1 MTPSR
6 RRVLRAGAIA
16 AGALLAGCTDT
27 DTTTDPSTATPS
39 ETGDTPQQTADSTTT
54 TDIGGETD
62 DTDGTTAPPYAD
74 PDAYT
79 AETLSLSVTGDC
91 SLGATLTVPDG
102 GGPFPGAVIVH
113 GSGPQDRDGT
123 TGPVKPYRDLARGL
137 STYGVAVLRYDK
149 RTAACAGGLDP
160 ATLTVGDVVTDD
172 ALAALERV
180 REHDR
185 VAAGD
190 TVVVGHSLGGALAP
204 RIASRDGQ
212 VAGVAMLAAN
222 ARPLPDLIVAQNR
235 YALERDG
242 ELTDAERR
250 QLQQVRTLAERLR
263 TVDISEGDVLA
274 GAGRPFWRGL
284 AEYDQVAA
292 AEGLSLPM
300 FLAQGTR
307 DRQVSPEDD
316 FGRWTDAIGDRASVT
331 TRRYDGLNHFFVDG
345 AGTLETGGAPEAGV
359 VDEQV
364 VIDLATWIERVTDG
378 NA

>member
-6 RRVLRAGAIA
+6 RRVLRAGVVA

-27 DTTTDPSTATPS
+27 GTTTVPSTATPS
-39 ETGDTPQQTADSTTT
+39 TTRDTPNRTTDGTTT
-54 TDIGGETD
+54 TDA
-62 DTDGTTAPPYAD
+62 DGTATPPYAA
-74 PDAYT
+74 PSAYET
-79 AETLSLSVTGDC
+79 TTLSLSATADC
-91 SLGATLTVPDG
+91 SLGATLTVPEGD
-102 GGPFPGAVIVH
+102 GPFPGAVIVH

-123 TGPVKPYRDLARGL
+123 TGPVKPYRDIARGL

-149 RTAACAGGLDP
+149 RTFACTGTLDP
-160 ATLTVGDVVTDD
+160 AALSLDDVVTDD
-172 ALAALERV
+172 ALTALERL

-185 VAAGD
+185 VAAAD

-250 QLQQVRTLAERLR
+250 QLRQVRALAERLR
-263 TVDISEGDVLA
+263 TVDIESGEVLA

-300 FLAQGTR
+300 FLAQG
-307 DRQVSPEDD
+307 PA
-316 FGRWTDAIGDRASVT
+316 TDKCPPGTISDSGGTQSAV
-331 TRRYDGLNHFFVDG
+331 
-345 AGTLETGGAPEAGV
+345 AGTS
-359 VDEQV
+359 
-364 VIDLATWIERVTDG
+364 
-378 NA
+378 